1 MTNLHRFAVLF
12 AAASMVQPVTAQSL
26 FLLNAFAVDRA
37 GTTLVDVA
45 GARLID
51 DRGQLRACG
60 QTTVAQAVARL
71 DAPGFLVRL
80 MEGATPPD
88 LRVEQWSGTGAAEW
102 QVETPFFSSMAAAPG
117 GGAVISRQTVGADL
131 IEFQR
136 LDASGSERWR
146 STLANAEQPPSFYD
160 YSVDDRGRTLFTLP
174 RPQGEQRW
182 QVDVG
187 MLDAEGRL
195 AWLQSEIRE
204 GFSIPVL
211 VNDGQGDFWWYQ
223 AGSATLSTVV
233 PSELQRLSPWG
244 LPLSRNTGPELAA
257 GREIERPVVGAN
269 DTLWYLATKPDAEIE
284 LARLTPGG
292 KLARYPTRRTL
303 VTQLVADGDG
313 AWLAAYTG
321 HYEFTIELYTAS
333 GRQWSR
339 ALRGLRDVRL
349 EVQPGG
355 DLRLLALE
363 SNGITVRRI
372 AAATGQVLW
381 RTGRAQMDRECAVLN
396 AGKH

>member
-1 MTNLHRFAVLF
+1 MTILHRLTVLI

-60 QTTVAQAVARL
+60 LTTVAQAVPRL
-71 DAPGFLVRL
+71 DASGFLVRL
-80 MEGATPPD
+80 MEGATPPT
-88 LRVEQWSGTGAAEW
+88 LRVEQWSGSGAVQW
-102 QVETPFFSSMAAAPG
+102 QVETPFFSSMAAVPG
-117 GGAVISRQTVGADL
+117 GGAVISRQSVGEEA

-136 LDASGSERWR
+136 LDASGNEVWR
-146 STLANAEQPPSFYD
+146 STLANTERPPSFYD
-160 YSVDDRGRTLFTLP
+160 YSVDDRGRTLFTMP

-182 QVDVG
+182 QVEVG
-187 MLDAEGRL
+187 MLDADGRV
-195 AWLQSEIRE
+195 AWLQSEIRD

-211 VNDGQGDFWWYQ
+211 VNDGQGDFWWHQ
-223 AGSATLSTVV
+223 AGSATLSTTV
-233 PSELQRLSPWG
+233 PSALQRLSPWG

-269 DTLWYLATKPDAEIE
+269 DILWFLATKPNADVE

-292 KLARYPTRRTL
+292 KLARYPTRRSL
-303 VTQLVADGDG
+303 VTQLVADGEG

-321 HYEFTIELYTAS
+321 AYEFTVEHYTAA

-339 ALRGLRDVRL
+339 VLRGLRDVRL

-363 SNGITVRRI
+363 SDGVSVRRI
-372 AAATGQVLW
+372 SAATGQVLW
-381 RTGRAQMDRECAVLN
+381 RLGRAQMEHECAGMN
-396 AGKH
+396 AGEH

>member
-1 MTNLHRFAVLF
+1 MINLHRFVVF
-12 AAASMVQPVTAQSL
+12 IAAASMVQPVTAQSL
-26 FLLNAFAVDRA
+26 FLINAFAVDRA
-37 GTTLVDVA
+37 GTTLVDLA
-45 GARLID
+45 GARLVD
-51 DRGQLRACG
+51 ERGQVRACG
-60 QTTVAQAVARL
+60 LTTVAQAVPRL

-80 MEGATPPD
+80 MEGPTPPT
-88 LRVEQWSGTGAAEW
+88 LRVEQWSGSGAVQW
-102 QVETPFFSSMAAAPG
+102 QVETPFFSSMAAVPG
-117 GGAVISRQTVGADL
+117 GGAVISRQSVGEEA

-136 LDASGSERWR
+136 LDASGNEIWR
-146 STLANAEQPPSFYD
+146 STLVITEQPPSYYD
-160 YSVDDRGRTLFTLP
+160 YSVDDRGRTLFTMP
-174 RPQGEQRW
+174 RPRGAQRW

-187 MLDAEGRL
+187 MLDAEGRV

-204 GFSIPVL
+204 GFSIPAL
-211 VNDGQGDFWWYQ
+211 VNDGQGDFWWHQ
-223 AGSATLSTVV
+223 AGSATPSTTV
-233 PSELQRLSPWG
+233 PSALQRLTPWG

-269 DTLWYLATKPDAEIE
+269 NILWFLATKPNADVE

-292 KLARYPTRRTL
+292 KLARYPTRRSL

-321 HYEFTIELYTAS
+321 AYEFTVEHYTAA

-339 ALRGLRDVRL
+339 VLRGLRDVRL

-355 DLRLLALE
+355 DLRLIALE
-363 SNGITVRRI
+363 SDGISVRRI

-381 RTGRAQMDRECAVLN
+381 RTGRAQMERECAGMN

>member
-1 MTNLHRFAVLF
+1 MTAVHRFAVLI
-12 AAASMVQPVTAQSL
+12 AAASIVQPVTAQSL

-37 GTTLVDVA
+37 GTALVDVA

-88 LRVEQWSGTGAAEW
+88 LRVEQWSGNGATEW
-102 QVETPFFSSMAAAPG
+102 QVETPFFSSIAPVPG
-117 GGAVISRQTVGADL
+117 GGAVISRQTVGAEL

-136 LDASGSERWR
+136 LDANGQEIWR
-146 STLANAEQPPSFYD
+146 STLANAERPPSFYD
-160 YSVDDRGRTLFTLP
+160 YTVDDRGRLLFTLP

-182 QVDVG
+182 RVEVG
-187 MLDAEGRL
+187 MLDAAGRM

-211 VNDGQGDFWWYQ
+211 VNDGQGDFWWHQ
-223 AGSATLSTVV
+223 AGSATPSTTV
-233 PSELQRLSPWG
+233 PSALQRLTPWG

-257 GREIERPVVGAN
+257 GRDIERPVAGAN
-269 DTLWYLATKPDAEIE
+269 DTLWYLATKPNADVE

-292 KLARYPTRRTL
+292 KLARYPTRRSL
-303 VTQLVADGDG
+303 VTQLVADGEG

-321 HYEFTIELYTAS
+321 AYEFTVEHYTAA

-339 ALRGLRDVRL
+339 VLRGLRDVRL
-349 EVQPGG
+349 EIQPGG

-363 SNGITVRRI
+363 SDGISVRRI
-372 AAATGQVLW
+372 AAGTGQVLW
-381 RTGRAQMDRECAVLN
+381 RAGRPQMERECAALN
-396 AGKH
+396 GGNR